1 MIKFSSIFRLI
12 EFLPKNLQIF
22 TKWRVAFPFSNQS
35 QKYIFYYNL
44 DECTL
49 ILTYQSFSCVFQKL
63 GKIQLKMNQRK
74 IFQNSR
80 PLVVQISA
88 FKFVVKSDSGKSDGS
103 SSPGQGNNF
112 FFFIFKIDQIMMRMR
127 EENWLYFVECGIYV
141 INTLSHSLS
150 LETGKSTKWIDS
162 QIILKKKLKEKKLI
176 PSFWTYYLYSC
187 LW

>member
-112 FFFIFKIDQIMMRMR
+112 FFFHFQNRPNYDENERRELALFCGMWNLCNQYSLPLSFSGNWKIHKM
-127 EENWLYFVECGIYV
+127 NWFS
-141 INTLSHSLS
+141 NN
-150 LETGKSTKWIDS
+150 
-162 QIILKKKLKEKKLI
+162 LKEK
-176 PSFWTYYLYSC
+176 T
-187 LW
+187 